1 VYSTMYSSQRKSKS
15 AGDVIGYATGLLA
28 LLACIA
34 FMFFAFKN
42 GMTKNATT
50 ALAVC
55 FVASVINYY
64 FMSSG
69 YSLFNHSS
77 LSMAEINKQ

>member
-1 VYSTMYSSQRKSKS
+1 MYSQSQRKTKS
-15 AGDVIGYATGLLA
+15 ASDVIGYATGLLA
-28 LLACIA
+28 LIACIA
-34 FMFFAFKN
+34 FVFFAFKS

-55 FVASVINYY
+55 FIASVINYY

-69 YSLFNHSS
+69 YTLFGGSA
-77 LSMAEINKQ
+77 LSMAPINNKDEQ